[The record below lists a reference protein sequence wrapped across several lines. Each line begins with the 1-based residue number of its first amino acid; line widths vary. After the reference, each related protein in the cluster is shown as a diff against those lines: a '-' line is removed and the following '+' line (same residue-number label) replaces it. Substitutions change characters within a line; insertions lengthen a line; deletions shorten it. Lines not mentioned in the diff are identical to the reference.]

1 LVREKE
7 GTAMKRMRTTVVPV
21 VSATVWLLLGCNDQ
35 QDGRMPTDPALDARD
50 VQASFSR
57 DGDDDND
64 GGGSKFRLFGSAR
77 MTEDPENPDNV
88 VLEIVTPISGDVNS
102 TGNGAI
108 RELKHVKIWEL
119 DHMLTF
125 HRAFVAP
132 HSCATGS
139 PRVILLIDSDGDGD
153 RDFTANGHVRPPY
166 TGCETS
172 NPTPSSGGASPS
184 TLLWRFE
191 DVTDE
196 QQRWEITPGG
206 RVPGIP
212 TFPFVTWD
220 ALETA
225 VSNAFPDH
233 RVLAGGIVEDFNTS
247 PPGKTLYDL
256 VTIYDLTLG
265 TRGQEHAKRRGRDDD
280 RH

>member
-1 LVREKE
+1 MRQMQTIGTVLVL
-7 GTAMKRMRTTVVPV
+7 PV
-21 VSATVWLLLGCNDQ
+21 TVWLALGCNDRG
-35 QDGRMPTDPALDARD
+35 GRTPTDPALEVGDA
-50 VQASFSR
+50 QASFSR
-57 DGDDDND
+57 NGDDDND
-64 GGGSKFRLFGSAR
+64 GGGSKFRLFGSGR

-88 VLEIVTPISGDVNS
+88 VLEIVTPLSADVNS

-119 DHMLTF
+119 DHMLSF

-132 HSCATGS
+132 HTCATGS

-166 TGCETS
+166 TGCETTA
-172 NPTPSSGGASPS
+172 PTPSNGRSSPS

-196 QQRWEITPGG
+196 QLRWEITPGG

-212 TFPFVTWD
+212 TFPFVNWD

-225 VSNAFPDH
+225 VSTAFPNH
-233 RVLAGGIVEDFNTS
+233 RVLAGGIVEDYNTS
-247 PPGKTLYDL
+247 PAGKAYYDL

-265 TRGQEHAKRRGRDDD
+265 TKGQESAKRRGRDDKD
-280 RH
+280 SEN

>member
-1 LVREKE
+1 MKSMRMIGTVLVLPV
-7 GTAMKRMRTTVVPV
+7 TVGL
-21 VSATVWLLLGCNDQ
+21 ALGCNDRG
-35 QDGRMPTDPALDARD
+35 GRTPTDPALDVANG
-50 VQASFSR
+50 QASFSR
-57 DGDDDND
+57 GGDDGDND
-64 GGGSKFRLFGSAR
+64 GGGSRFRLFGSAR

-88 VLEIVTPISGDVNS
+88 VLEIVTAISGDVNS

-108 RELKHVKIWEL
+108 RDLKHVKIWEL
-119 DHMLTF
+119 DHMLNF

-139 PRVILLIDSDGDGD
+139 PRIILLVDSDGDGD

-166 TGCETS
+166 TGCETMA
-172 NPTPSSGGASPS
+172 PTPSSGGGASPS

-196 QQRWEITPGG
+196 QLRWEITPGG

-225 VSNAFPDH
+225 VSNAFPRH

-247 PPGKTLYDL
+247 PPGKAFYDL

-265 TRGQEHAKRRGRDDD
+265 TKGQENAKRRGRDDRD
-280 RH
+280 TEN